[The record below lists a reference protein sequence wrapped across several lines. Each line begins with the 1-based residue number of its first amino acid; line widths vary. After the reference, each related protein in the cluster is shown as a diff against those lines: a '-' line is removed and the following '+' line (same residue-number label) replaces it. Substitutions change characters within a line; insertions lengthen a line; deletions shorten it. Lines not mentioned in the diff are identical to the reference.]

1 MKNAKKRAPSISIRW
16 QLMFFIGAMTLL
28 TVGLIWGIITY
39 ALAPKYNATIRQN
52 LTNKA
57 SAITAIFDQTDSEI
71 SSRDFGVLQL
81 DDDFWTALGQTF
93 SDTAL
98 PESLREHV
106 PLPAAREQ
114 RLVQRGVRVQ
124 PQHPPAHHL

>member
-52 LTNKA
+52 L
-57 SAITAIFDQTDSEI
+57 ID
-71 SSRDFGVLQL
+71 
-81 DDDFWTALGQTF
+81 
-93 SDTAL
+93 
-98 PESLREHV
+98 
-106 PLPAAREQ
+106 
-114 RLVQRGVRVQ
+114 
-124 PQHPPAHHL
+124 

>member
-52 LTNKA
+52 LIDKA
-57 SAITAIFDQTDSEI
+57 SAASN
-71 SSRDFGVLQL
+71 R
-81 DDDFWTALGQTF
+81 
-93 SDTAL
+93 
-98 PESLREHV
+98 
-106 PLPAAREQ
+106 
-114 RLVQRGVRVQ
+114 
-124 PQHPPAHHL
+124 

>member
-52 LTNKA
+52 LTWALFYNLVSIPVA
-57 SAITAIFDQTDSEI
+57 AL
-71 SSRDFGVLQL
+71 GVLHPSICA
-81 DDDFWTALGQTF
+81 TAMSASSIGVLMH
-93 SDTAL
+93 
-98 PESLREHV
+98 SLRLKDTGKKERCF
-106 PLPAAREQ
+106 PWKKRF
-114 RLVQRGVRVQ
+114 
-124 PQHPPAHHL
+124 